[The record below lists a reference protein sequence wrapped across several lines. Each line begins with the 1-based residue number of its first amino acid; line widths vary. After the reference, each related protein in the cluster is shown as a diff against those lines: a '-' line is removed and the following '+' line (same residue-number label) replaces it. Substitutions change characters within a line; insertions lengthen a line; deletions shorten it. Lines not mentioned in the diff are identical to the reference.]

1 MSQTIPESP
10 ERLRPYLPR
19 MLLQW
24 LADSPGTILREIDGT
39 VVFVDISG
47 FTKMSERLARK
58 GKVGAEEVSEVIGAV
73 FARMLA
79 VAYGNGGGLLKF
91 GGDALLLLFTG
102 DDHEAK
108 GARAAVGMRRT
119 LREIGAI
126 ESSAG
131 KITLRMSV
139 GVHSGTFLFFLVG
152 SSHREL
158 IITGPA
164 ASEIVAHGRDG
175 RSGGDPREPCD
186 RRALPPKVLGQPK
199 GDGVLLRSEPPGLV
213 LDSRRTSTPRSATS
227 TPPGACPPR
236 SASTCSPGRP
246 SPSTGR

>member
-1 MSQTIPESP
+1 MSEPTADTAEL
-10 ERLRPYLPR
+10 LRPYLPR
-19 MLLQW
+19 MLRQW
-24 LADSPGTILREIDGT
+24 LVDSPGTILREIDGT

-58 GKVGAEEVSEVIGAV
+58 GKVGAEEVSEVLGAV
-73 FARMLA
+73 FSRMLA
-79 VAYGNGGGLLKF
+79 VAYGNGGSLIKF

-102 DDHEAK
+102 DDHQTK

-126 ESSAG
+126 ESSSG

-164 ASEIVAHGRDG
+164 ASETVKMEGTAWAG
-175 RSGGDPREPCD
+175 RSSRARRPR
-186 RRALPPKVLGQPK
+186 PP
-199 GDGVLLRSEPPGLV
+199 
-213 LDSRRTSTPRSATS
+213 SRRR
-227 TPPGACPPR
+227 C
-236 SASTCSPGRP
+236 SASPRATESC
-246 SPSTGR
+246 